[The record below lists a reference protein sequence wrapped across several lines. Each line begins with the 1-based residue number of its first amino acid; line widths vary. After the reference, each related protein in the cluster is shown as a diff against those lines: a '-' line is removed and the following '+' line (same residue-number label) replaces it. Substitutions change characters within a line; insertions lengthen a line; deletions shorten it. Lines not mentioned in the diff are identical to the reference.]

1 MALRAGLD
9 AGLVTLGAGLQDD
22 HWQADFT
29 LQTEKA
35 LGNIYMIS
43 FTVRN

>member
-1 MALRAGLD
+1 M
-9 AGLVTLGAGLQDD
+9 VTMGVGLQDD
-22 HWQADFT
+22 HWQADFSLET
-29 LQTEKA
+29 DNK